1 MRTLLL
7 LALVCGAARAQSP
20 LTCTRVDAPTVVRA
34 EGLAELLP
42 DIVVECRGGQPGA
55 VASYSVLLTVQGTWA
70 TRPAFKPPAI
80 PGATTPPAPTPIW
93 NEALLVIDDP
103 APTAQSLCLP
113 VTGFT
118 SCAPAATANV
128 FPARR
133 LENNLVSFTDVP
145 FPTPGDTRTRR
156 LRITN
161 LRVNAPLSAA
171 KGGAIS
177 TTVQLLDPRGAL
189 IPLTGREAISAT
201 AQPSYKLHLLDARG
215 NPTSDLTPAL
225 LASPSIVPLNA
236 PADAVS
242 FFAAFEEEQPAAF
255 RRRNIATTP
264 AFPGSVQSQN
274 LPGLTYNTETGFF
287 DTRIPLASALSL
299 AGAADSGTRLR
310 LTIENLP
317 KNILVWVSIRDV
329 ATGTRNFDKDSPKAL
344 LTYSNPNG
352 DGPFSPVSPYLP
364 GWAQLYSD
372 SGKAQAVWEIV
383 SADPSALDRIA
394 FQIALTS
401 QGSAGTGAAT
411 LRGSIAPFL
420 EATTA
425 STTLN
430 HIPRFQIP
438 ARPIAAFTLTNS
450 LQTAPASFTSAAS
463 FTGVSVAPGSFAAG
477 FTTSLTATTVAASYP
492 WPTTLNGIQ
501 VQLIDATGTARLA
514 PLLVVA
520 PGQVNFLLPETIAA
534 GPVLI
539 NVLRQGLAVASGL
552 SNIQATTPG
561 LFSAD
566 GTGRGLAAGA
576 ALRLTSSDA
585 NPATPLTA
593 AVPMTDGEPVYL
605 SLYGT
610 GIRKRRDLA
619 GVTATVGGLPVP
631 VLYAGPQS
639 DLPGLDQINL
649 GPLPAALK
657 GRGEVPIVVLIDGIE
672 ANTVRIT
679 VE

>member
-1 MRTLLL
+1 M
-7 LALVCGAARAQSP
+7 
-20 LTCTRVDAPTVVRA
+20 
-34 EGLAELLP
+34 
-42 DIVVECRGGQPGA
+42 
-55 VASYSVLLTVQGTWA
+55 
-70 TRPAFKPPAI
+70 
-80 PGATTPPAPTPIW
+80 
-93 NEALLVIDDP
+93 
-103 APTAQSLCLP
+103 
-113 VTGFT
+113 
-118 SCAPAATANV
+118 
-128 FPARR
+128 
-133 LENNLVSFTDVP
+133 
-145 FPTPGDTRTRR
+145 
-156 LRITN
+156 
-161 LRVNAPLSAA
+161 
-171 KGGAIS
+171 
-177 TTVQLLDPRGAL
+177 
-189 IPLTGREAISAT
+189 
-201 AQPSYKLHLLDARG
+201 
-215 NPTSDLTPAL
+215 
-225 LASPSIVPLNA
+225 
-236 PADAVS
+236 
-242 FFAAFEEEQPAAF
+242 
-255 RRRNIATTP
+255 
-264 AFPGSVQSQN
+264 QSQN

-287 DTRIPLASALSL
+287 DTRLPLTSALSL

-329 ATGTRNFDKDSPKAL
+329 ATGTRSFDKDSPKAL
-344 LTYSNPNG
+344 LTYANPNG

-372 SGKAQAVWEIV
+372 NGKAQAVWEIV
-383 SADPSALDRIA
+383 SADPGALDRIA

-425 STTLN
+425 TATLA

-438 ARPIAAFTLTNS
+438 ARPIAAFILTNS

-477 FTTSLTATTVAASYP
+477 FTASLAASTVASVYP

-520 PGQVNFLLPETIAA
+520 PGQVNFLLPETISP

-552 SNIQATTPG
+552 SNVQATTPG

-566 GTGRGLAAGA
+566 GTGRGLAAGT
-576 ALRLTSSDA
+576 ALRLTTADA

-593 AVPMTDGEPVYL
+593 AIPITDGEPVYL

-649 GPLPAALK
+649 GPLPPALK
-657 GRGEVPIVVLIDGIE
+657 GRGEVPVVVLIDGVE
-672 ANTVRIT
+672 ANTVRIS